1 MKKTTAVIL
10 TLLLVLSLFAC
21 GKDNGNAE
29 DVVPSASEQVSADP
43 ANSESPSAPTEE
55 GTIGYLS
62 DNTDHFNREP
72 YKIGYICYNA
82 ATSLQQAISM
92 NLEKFGT
99 VLNYDYNMYSAN
111 MDYDAIINQM
121 QVYAGQ
127 DYDGLIVGTDESIT
141 ERVLEVGKE
150 LNIPFVAESTPFRD
164 ENGNCIWPS
173 VAQDQYN
180 NGADCVQWLADNY
193 KNYWT
198 APIDESTLG
207 LIVLD
212 FTVVQGIHEREPG
225 AHDRFAELFPA
236 AADNYWNGDLVTLE
250 NGFSVEGGNKM
261 TSTIMSAH
269 PEITKWFVVG
279 LVDDWS
285 VGATR
290 AIEALNKQAD
300 ALVVSVQADAF
311 VKELESGGTG
321 DVYVAASAISPAE
334 FASYMALNLVTILE
348 GRATAETIWPEW
360 VADGSQYACVKIR
373 GTMVTKDTYQ
383 EWQQDTSFEALTA
396 HMNKG

>member
-1 MKKTTAVIL
+1 MKKITAVIL
-10 TLLLVLSLFAC
+10 AAVLAFSLFAC
-21 GKDNGNAE
+21 GNNGPTA
-29 DVVPSASEQVSADP
+29 DTTPDATASAP
-43 ANSESPSAPTEE
+43 ATPDSSESPPAVPSED
-55 GTIGYLS
+55 GTTGYLT
-62 DNTDHFNREP
+62 DNTDHFNRDP
-72 YKIGYICYNA
+72 FKIGYICYNA

-92 NLEKFGT
+92 NLEKFAA

-127 DYDGLIVGTDESIT
+127 GYDGLIVGTDESIT

-180 NGADCVQWLADNY
+180 NGADCIQWLADNY
-193 KNYWT
+193 KNYWKD
-198 APIDESTLG
+198 PIDESALG

-225 AHDRFAELFPA
+225 VHDKFTELFPA
-236 AADNYWNGDLVTLE
+236 AAGNYWNGDLVTLE

-290 AIEALNKQAD
+290 AIESLNKQGD

-311 VKELESGGTG
+311 IKELESGGSG
-321 DVYVAASAISPAE
+321 DVYVAAGAISPAL
-334 FASYMALNLVTILE
+334 FASYLALNLVTIL
-348 GRATAETIWPEW
+348 
-360 VADGSQYACVKIR
+360 
-373 GTMVTKDTYQ
+373 
-383 EWQQDTSFEALTA
+383 
-396 HMNKG
+396 